1 MLLVIFIWL
10 LESFEDVI
18 LFQFNFFVALSS
30 APARAVYLL
39 SGVEICWVVGLKS
52 RLDKL

>member
-18 LFQFNFFVALSS
+18 LFQFNFFVAL
-30 APARAVYLL
+30 VQLL
-39 SGVEICWVVGLKS
+39 HEQFICCLVLKS
-52 RLDKL
+52 VGWSG